1 MAAALLALSL
11 GLGAQDAAALAL
23 GRLSVQSG
31 LGEPLRAEIDIP
43 EINAAEADSLRA
55 TLASPD
61 AYRASG
67 LEYHPALNG
76 VRMSLQKRPD
86 GRSYLRVTSDRPVN
100 DPFLDLVL
108 EANWAS
114 GRTVRDY
121 TLLLDPPSQRP
132 AAAAPSVAAAPVVTA
147 PVVPAAPVRPQAI
160 TRPAAAPVAP
170 AAPRPPAQAAAPA
183 VRTAPSD
190 KSLTVQRGQTASK
203 IAGDYKPAN
212 VSLDQML
219 LALLRANPNAF
230 VNGNIN
236 RLRAGAVLT
245 VPDQNEIAAVPAG
258 TAKQQLT
265 AQSKDFNDYRN
276 KLAGVAP
283 GVQVAGAD
291 RSASGQVQTQVED
304 KKPAAAASD
313 KLTLSK
319 NATVQGGTE
328 DKIAQDARAKDASTR
343 IAELS
348 KNINELNRIGA
359 ASGGA
364 ASPAGAAASAA
375 AAGAGVTV
383 TVAPAPAAPASAAP
397 ATPATPAAPAASAAS
412 APAAAPAAT
421 VPAAEASAP
430 AAAPAPVAAAPA
442 PIPAP
447 APAAPVE
454 EPSFLDSLLDNKPML
469 GLLGALAVAL
479 AGLGIYARSRR
490 TKQNAGVDSSFL
502 ESRLQP
508 DSFFGAS
515 GGQRVDTS
523 GNSSTGNASLNY
535 THSQLDAGGDVDP
548 VAEADVYLAYGRD
561 LQAEE
566 ILKEALRNNP
576 SRFAIH
582 AKLAEIYAKRQD
594 LPALQGLG
602 KELKRLSGGEGP
614 EWDRVAQ
621 LGRSLDPAN
630 AMYQASPQ
638 RHSGFGTLAGAAAVG
653 AAVAGAAAVGAA
665 EDAPPSSKF
674 GSLDLDL
681 DLDLEPAAAP
691 VATASRPMDLDFLP
705 SAAAPLADSNELL
718 VPRTPDT
725 APQPLDMAKAP
736 TGTLD
741 LSSVD
746 DLEFTLVNNS
756 DMGPLNTNPVPLS
769 PATIPATM
777 SPHTIPASMDG
788 LDAPNSGMIDFDMGS
803 ISLDLNDPVD
813 SSAVPLA
820 EAAEGSGDNPLATKL
835 ALAQE
840 FSAIGDTEGA
850 RALCEEVIAEASGS
864 LKTRAQRLLAEL
876 G

>member
-55 TLASPD
+55 TLASPE

-245 VPDQNEIAAVPAG
+245 VPDQSEIAAVPAG

-769 PATIPATM
+769 PPTIPATM

>member
-147 PVVPAAPVRPQAI
+147 PVVPAAPVRAQAI

-364 ASPAGAAASAA
+364 ASPAGAATSAA

-383 TVAPAPAAPASAAP
+383 TVAPPPDAPASAAP
-397 ATPATPAAPAASAAS
+397 AATAAS
-412 APAAAPAAT
+412 APAAPAAA

-442 PIPAP
+442 PMPAP

-769 PATIPATM
+769 PPTIPATM

>member
-55 TLASPD
+55 SLASPD

-67 LEYHPALNG
+67 LEYHSALNG

-121 TLLLDPPSQRP
+121 TLLLDPPSQR
-132 AAAAPSVAAAPVVTA
+132 AAAATAPSTTAASVVTA
-147 PVVPAAPVRPQAI
+147 PVVPAATRPQSI
-160 TRPAAAPVAP
+160 SRPAPAPAAP
-170 AAPRPPAQAAAPA
+170 AAPRPSAQAATPTP
-183 VRTAPSD
+183 RPAPSD

-219 LALLRANPNAF
+219 LALLRANPDAF
-230 VNGNIN
+230 INGNIN

-364 ASPAGAAASAA
+364 ASPAGAATSAA

-383 TVAPAPAAPASAAP
+383 TVAPAPDAPASAAP
-397 ATPATPAAPAASAAS
+397 AATAAS
-412 APAAAPAAT
+412 APAAPAAA

-442 PIPAP
+442 PMPAP

-777 SPHTIPASMDG
+777 SPHTIPASMES

>member
-55 TLASPD
+55 TLASPE

-170 AAPRPPAQAAAPA
+170 AAPRPPAPAAAPA

-383 TVAPAPAAPASAAP
+383 TVAPPPDAPASAAP
-397 ATPATPAAPAASAAS
+397 AATAAS
-412 APAAAPAAT
+412 APAAPAAA

-442 PIPAP
+442 PMPAP

-769 PATIPATM
+769 PPTIPATM

>member
-55 TLASPD
+55 TLASPE

-147 PVVPAAPVRPQAI
+147 PVVPAAPVRAQAI

-203 IAGDYKPAN
+203 IAGDYKQAN

-245 VPDQNEIAAVPAG
+245 VPDQSEIAAVPAG

-383 TVAPAPAAPASAAP
+383 TVAPPPDAPASAAP
-397 ATPATPAAPAASAAS
+397 AATAAS
-412 APAAAPAAT
+412 APAAPAAA

-442 PIPAP
+442 PMPAP

-741 LSSVD
+741 LSSMD

-769 PATIPATM
+769 PPTIPATM

>member
-55 TLASPD
+55 TLASPE

-383 TVAPAPAAPASAAP
+383 TVAPPPDAPASAAP
-397 ATPATPAAPAASAAS
+397 AATAAS
-412 APAAAPAAT
+412 APAAPAAA

-442 PIPAP
+442 PMPAP

-454 EPSFLDSLLDNKPML
+454 EPNFLDSLLDNKPML

-769 PATIPATM
+769 PPTIPATM

>member
-245 VPDQNEIAAVPAG
+245 VPDQNDIAAVPAG

-364 ASPAGAAASAA
+364 ASPAGAATSAA

-383 TVAPAPAAPASAAP
+383 TVAPPPDAPASAAP
-397 ATPATPAAPAASAAS
+397 AATAAS
-412 APAAAPAAT
+412 APAAPAAA

-442 PIPAP
+442 PMPAP

-769 PATIPATM
+769 PPTIPATM

>member
-245 VPDQNEIAAVPAG
+245 VPDQNDIAAVPAG

-364 ASPAGAAASAA
+364 ASPAGAATSAA

-383 TVAPAPAAPASAAP
+383 TVAPPPDAPASAAP
-397 ATPATPAAPAASAAS
+397 AATAAS
-412 APAAAPAAT
+412 APAAPAAA

-442 PIPAP
+442 PMPAP

-756 DMGPLNTNPVPLS
+756 DMGPLNTNPAPLS
-769 PATIPATM
+769 PATIPAPM

>member
-364 ASPAGAAASAA
+364 ASPAGAATSAA

-383 TVAPAPAAPASAAP
+383 TVAPPPDAPASAAP
-397 ATPATPAAPAASAAS
+397 AATAAS
-412 APAAAPAAT
+412 APAAPAAA

-769 PATIPATM
+769 PPTIPATM

>member
-55 TLASPD
+55 TLASPE

-383 TVAPAPAAPASAAP
+383 TVAPAPDAPASAAP
-397 ATPATPAAPAASAAS
+397 AATAAS
-412 APAAAPAAT
+412 APAAPAAA

-442 PIPAP
+442 PMPAP

>member
-55 TLASPD
+55 TLASPE

-170 AAPRPPAQAAAPA
+170 AAPRPPAQAATPA

-383 TVAPAPAAPASAAP
+383 TVAPPPDAPASAAP
-397 ATPATPAAPAASAAS
+397 AATAAS
-412 APAAAPAAT
+412 APAAPAAA

-442 PIPAP
+442 PMPAP

-769 PATIPATM
+769 PATIPAPM

>member
-147 PVVPAAPVRPQAI
+147 PVVPAAPVRAQAI

-383 TVAPAPAAPASAAP
+383 TVAPPPDAPASAAP
-397 ATPATPAAPAASAAS
+397 AATAAS
-412 APAAAPAAT
+412 APAAPAAA

-442 PIPAP
+442 PMPAP

-769 PATIPATM
+769 PPTIPATM

-813 SSAVPLA
+813 SSAVPQA

>member
-383 TVAPAPAAPASAAP
+383 TVAPPPDAPASAAP
-397 ATPATPAAPAASAAS
+397 AATAAS
-412 APAAAPAAT
+412 APAAPAAA

-442 PIPAP
+442 PMPAP

-769 PATIPATM
+769 PPTIPATM

>member
-67 LEYHPALNG
+67 LEYHSALNG

-147 PVVPAAPVRPQAI
+147 PVVPMAPARPQAI
-160 TRPAAAPVAP
+160 TRPAAAAPVAP
-170 AAPRPPAQAAAPA
+170 AAPRPPAQATAPA
-183 VRTAPSD
+183 VRPAPSD

-219 LALLRANPNAF
+219 LALLRANPDAF
-230 VNGNIN
+230 INGNIN

-245 VPDQNEIAAVPAG
+245 VPEPSEIAAVTAG

-265 AQSKDFNDYRN
+265 AQSKDFNDYRS

-319 NATVQGGTE
+319 NATVQGSTE

-375 AAGAGVTV
+375 AAGAGVAV
-383 TVAPAPAAPASAAP
+383 TVAPPPEASASAAP
-397 ATPATPAAPAASAAS
+397 AAS

-421 VPAAEASAP
+421 APAAEASAP
-430 AAAPAPVAAAPA
+430 AAAAPAPVAAAPA
-442 PIPAP
+442 PMPAP
-447 APAAPVE
+447 APAAPIQ
-454 EPSFLDSLLDNKPML
+454 EPGFLASLIDNKPML

-490 TKQNAGVDSSFL
+490 TKQTAGVDSSFL

-523 GNSSTGNASLNY
+523 GNSTTGNASLNY

-630 AMYQASPQ
+630 SLYQAPKSL
-638 RHSGFGTLAGAAAVG
+638 HSGFGTLAGAAAAG
-653 AAVAGAAAVGAA
+653 AAVAGAAAGLAD
-665 EDAPPSSKF
+665 EPPPSSKF

-681 DLDLEPAAAP
+681 DLDLEPTPA
-691 VATASRPMDLDFLP
+691 ATASQPMDLDLLSP
-705 SAAAPLADSNELL
+705 DAAPMANSNELL
-718 VPRTPDT
+718 TPRTPNT
-725 APQPLDMAKAP
+725 APQPLDPAKAP
-736 TGTLD
+736 MGTLD

-746 DLEFTLVNNS
+746 DLEFTLVNHS
-756 DMGPLNTNPVPLS
+756 DMGPLSTNLPP
-769 PATIPATM
+769 M
-777 SPHTIPASMDG
+777 SPPTVPAPVQAAQ
-788 LDAPNSGMIDFDMGS
+788 APDSGMIDFDMGS

-820 EAAEGSGDNPLATKL
+820 AAAEGSAENPLATKL

-840 FSAIGDTEGA
+840 FNAIGDTEGA

>member
-383 TVAPAPAAPASAAP
+383 TVAPPPDAPASAAP
-397 ATPATPAAPAASAAS
+397 AATAAS
-412 APAAAPAAT
+412 APAAPAAA

-769 PATIPATM
+769 PPTIPATM

>member
-236 RLRAGAVLT
+236 RLRAGSVLT
-245 VPDQNEIAAVPAG
+245 VPEQSEIAAVPAG

-319 NATVQGGTE
+319 NATVQGSTE
-328 DKIAQDARAKDASTR
+328 EKIAQDARAKDASTR

-383 TVAPAPAAPASAAP
+383 TVAPTPDAAASAAP
-397 ATPATPAAPAASAAS
+397 AATAAS
-412 APAAAPAAT
+412 APAAAPAAA

-442 PIPAP
+442 PLPVP

-454 EPSFLDSLLDNKPML
+454 EPSFLDSLIDNKPML

-535 THSQLDAGGDVDP
+535 THSQLDTGGDVDP

-691 VATASRPMDLDFLP
+691 EATASRPMDLDLL
-705 SAAAPLADSNELL
+705 SSTAAPLPDSNELL
-718 VPRTPDT
+718 VPRTPNT
-725 APQPLDMAKAP
+725 APQPLDIAKAP

-746 DLEFTLVNNS
+746 DLEFTLVNHS
-756 DMGPLNTNPVPLS
+756 DMGGLNTNPAPLS
-769 PATIPATM
+769 PPTV
-777 SPHTIPASMDG
+777 PASIQSAE
-788 LDAPNSGMIDFDMGS
+788 APDSGMIDFDMGS

-820 EAAEGSGDNPLATKL
+820 EAAEGSDEHPLATKL

-850 RALCEEVIAEASGS
+850 RALCEEVIAEANGS

>member
-132 AAAAPSVAAAPVVTA
+132 AATAAAPSVASAPVVTA
-147 PVVPAAPVRPQAI
+147 PVVPMAPTRPQAI
-160 TRPAAAPVAP
+160 SRPAPAPA
-170 AAPRPPAQAAAPA
+170 AAPRPPAQAAVPA
-183 VRTAPSD
+183 VRPAPSD

-219 LALLRANPNAF
+219 LALLRANPDAF
-230 VNGNIN
+230 INGNIN

-245 VPDQNEIAAVPAG
+245 VPDQNDIAAVPAG
-258 TAKQQLT
+258 AAKQQIT
-265 AQSKDFNDYRN
+265 AQSKDFNDYRG

-319 NATVQGGTE
+319 NATVQGGAE
-328 DKIAQDARAKDASTR
+328 DKIAQEARAKDASTR

-375 AAGAGVTV
+375 AAGTGVAV
-383 TVAPAPAAPASAAP
+383 TAAPAPEASASAAP
-397 ATPATPAAPAASAAS
+397 AAAAAS
-412 APAAAPAAT
+412 APAAIPAT
-421 VPAAEASAP
+421 EASAP

-442 PIPAP
+442 PMPAP

-454 EPSFLDSLLDNKPML
+454 EPGFLDSLIDNKPML

-523 GNSSTGNASLNY
+523 GNSTTGNASLNY
-535 THSQLDAGGDVDP
+535 THSQLDTGGDVDP

-602 KELKRLSGGEGP
+602 KELKRLSGSEGP

-630 AMYQASPQ
+630 ALYQAPKPL
-638 RHSGFGTLAGAAAVG
+638 HSGFGTLAGAA
-653 AAVAGAAAVGAA
+653 VAGAAAGLAD
-665 EDAPPSSKF
+665 EPPPSSKF

-691 VATASRPMDLDFLP
+691 AATASRPMDLDFLP
-705 SAAAPLADSNELL
+705 SATAPLADSNELL
-718 VPRTPDT
+718 VPRTPNT
-725 APQPLDMAKAP
+725 APQPLDLAKAP

-820 EAAEGSGDNPLATKL
+820 AAAEGSAENPLATKL

>member
-55 TLASPD
+55 TLASPE

-170 AAPRPPAQAAAPA
+170 AAPRPPAKAAAPA

-383 TVAPAPAAPASAAP
+383 TVAPPPDAPASAAP
-397 ATPATPAAPAASAAS
+397 AATAAS
-412 APAAAPAAT
+412 APAAPAAA

-653 AAVAGAAAVGAA
+653 AAVAGAAAMGAA

>member
-132 AAAAPSVAAAPVVTA
+132 AATAAAPSVASAPVVTA
-147 PVVPAAPVRPQAI
+147 PVVPMAPTRPQAI
-160 TRPAAAPVAP
+160 SRPAPAPA
-170 AAPRPPAQAAAPA
+170 AAPRPPAQAAVPA
-183 VRTAPSD
+183 VRPAPSD

-219 LALLRANPNAF
+219 LALLRANPDAF
-230 VNGNIN
+230 INGNIN

-245 VPDQNEIAAVPAG
+245 VPDQNDIAAVPAG
-258 TAKQQLT
+258 AAKQQIT
-265 AQSKDFNDYRN
+265 AQSKDFNDYRG

-319 NATVQGGTE
+319 NATVQGGAE
-328 DKIAQDARAKDASTR
+328 DKIAQEARAKDASTR

-375 AAGAGVTV
+375 AAGTGVAV
-383 TVAPAPAAPASAAP
+383 TAAPAPEASASAAP
-397 ATPATPAAPAASAAS
+397 AAAAAS
-412 APAAAPAAT
+412 APAAIPAT
-421 VPAAEASAP
+421 EASAP

-442 PIPAP
+442 PMPAP

-454 EPSFLDSLLDNKPML
+454 EPGFLDSLIDNKPML

-523 GNSSTGNASLNY
+523 GNSTTGNASLNY
-535 THSQLDAGGDVDP
+535 THSQLDTGGDVDP

-602 KELKRLSGGEGP
+602 KELKRLSGSEGP

-630 AMYQASPQ
+630 ALYQAPKPL
-638 RHSGFGTLAGAAAVG
+638 HSGFGTLAGAA
-653 AAVAGAAAVGAA
+653 VAGAAAGLAD
-665 EDAPPSSKF
+665 EPPPSSKF

-691 VATASRPMDLDFLP
+691 AATASRPMDLDFLP
-705 SAAAPLADSNELL
+705 AAAAPLADSNELL
-718 VPRTPDT
+718 VPRTPNT
-725 APQPLDMAKAP
+725 APQPLDLAKAP

-820 EAAEGSGDNPLATKL
+820 AAAEGSAENPLATKL

>member
-55 TLASPD
+55 TLASPE

-245 VPDQNEIAAVPAG
+245 VPDQSEIAAVPAG

-319 NATVQGGTE
+319 NATVQGGAE

-383 TVAPAPAAPASAAP
+383 TVAPPPDAPASAAP
-397 ATPATPAAPAASAAS
+397 AATAAS
-412 APAAAPAAT
+412 APAAPAAA

>member
-55 TLASPD
+55 TLASPE

-170 AAPRPPAQAAAPA
+170 AAPRPPAQAATPA

-319 NATVQGGTE
+319 NATVQGSTE
-328 DKIAQDARAKDASTR
+328 EKIAQDARAKDASTR

-383 TVAPAPAAPASAAP
+383 TVAPPPDAPASAAP
-397 ATPATPAAPAASAAS
+397 AATAAS
-412 APAAAPAAT
+412 APAAPAAA

-442 PIPAP
+442 PMPAP

-653 AAVAGAAAVGAA
+653 AAVAGAAAMGAA

-864 LKTRAQRLLAEL
+864 LKSRAQRLLAEL

>member
-55 TLASPD
+55 TLASPE

-86 GRSYLRVTSDRPVN
+86 GRSYLRVTSDRSVN

-383 TVAPAPAAPASAAP
+383 TVAPPPDAPASAAP
-397 ATPATPAAPAASAAS
+397 AATAAS
-412 APAAAPAAT
+412 APAAPAAA

-442 PIPAP
+442 PMPAP

-769 PATIPATM
+769 PPTIPATM

>member
-55 TLASPD
+55 TLASPE

-147 PVVPAAPVRPQAI
+147 PVVPAAPARPQAI
-160 TRPAAAPVAP
+160 TRPTAAPVAP
-170 AAPRPPAQAAAPA
+170 AAPRPSAQATAPT

-383 TVAPAPAAPASAAP
+383 TVAPPPDAPASAAP
-397 ATPATPAAPAASAAS
+397 AATAAS
-412 APAAAPAAT
+412 APAAPAAA

-442 PIPAP
+442 PMPAP

-638 RHSGFGTLAGAAAVG
+638 GHSGFGTLAGAAAVG
-653 AAVAGAAAVGAA
+653 AAVAGAAAMGAA

-746 DLEFTLVNNS
+746 DLEVTLVNNS

-769 PATIPATM
+769 PPTIPATM

>member
-383 TVAPAPAAPASAAP
+383 TVAPPPDAPASA
-397 ATPATPAAPAASAAS
+397 TPAATAAS
-412 APAAAPAAT
+412 APAAPAAA

-442 PIPAP
+442 PMPAP

-769 PATIPATM
+769 PPTIPATM

>member
-170 AAPRPPAQAAAPA
+170 AAPRPPAQAATPA

-383 TVAPAPAAPASAAP
+383 TVAPPPDAPASAAP
-397 ATPATPAAPAASAAS
+397 AATAAS
-412 APAAAPAAT
+412 APAAPAAA

-442 PIPAP
+442 PMPAP

-769 PATIPATM
+769 PPTIPATM

>member
-364 ASPAGAAASAA
+364 ASPAGAATSAA

-383 TVAPAPAAPASAAP
+383 TVAPPPDAPASAAP
-397 ATPATPAAPAASAAS
+397 AATAAS
-412 APAAAPAAT
+412 APAAPAAA

-442 PIPAP
+442 PMPAP

>member
-55 TLASPD
+55 TLASPE

-245 VPDQNEIAAVPAG
+245 VPDQNDIAAVPAG

-364 ASPAGAAASAA
+364 ASPAGAATSAA

-383 TVAPAPAAPASAAP
+383 TVAPPPDAPASAAP
-397 ATPATPAAPAASAAS
+397 AATAAS
-412 APAAAPAAT
+412 APAAPAAA

-442 PIPAP
+442 PMPAP

-769 PATIPATM
+769 PPTIPATM

>member
-170 AAPRPPAQAAAPA
+170 AAPRPPAQAATPA

-245 VPDQNEIAAVPAG
+245 VPDQSEIAAVPAG

-319 NATVQGGTE
+319 NATVQGGAE

-364 ASPAGAAASAA
+364 ASPAGAATSAA

-383 TVAPAPAAPASAAP
+383 TVAPPPDAPASAAP
-397 ATPATPAAPAASAAS
+397 AATAAS
-412 APAAAPAAT
+412 APAAPAAA

-442 PIPAP
+442 PMPAP

-820 EAAEGSGDNPLATKL
+820 AAAEGSAENPLATKL

>member
-132 AAAAPSVAAAPVVTA
+132 AATAAAPSVASAPVVTA
-147 PVVPAAPVRPQAI
+147 PVVPMAPTRPQAI
-160 TRPAAAPVAP
+160 SRPAPAPA
-170 AAPRPPAQAAAPA
+170 AAPRPPAQAAVPA
-183 VRTAPSD
+183 VRPAPSD

-219 LALLRANPNAF
+219 LALLRANPDAF
-230 VNGNIN
+230 INGNIN

-245 VPDQNEIAAVPAG
+245 VPDQNDIAAVPAG
-258 TAKQQLT
+258 AAKQQIT
-265 AQSKDFNDYRN
+265 AQSKDFNDYRG

-319 NATVQGGTE
+319 NATVQGGAE
-328 DKIAQDARAKDASTR
+328 DKIAQEARAKDASTR

-375 AAGAGVTV
+375 AAGTGVAV
-383 TVAPAPAAPASAAP
+383 TAAPAPEASASAAP
-397 ATPATPAAPAASAAS
+397 AAAAAS
-412 APAAAPAAT
+412 APAAIPAT
-421 VPAAEASAP
+421 EASAP

-442 PIPAP
+442 PMPAP

-454 EPSFLDSLLDNKPML
+454 EPGFLDSLIDNKPML

-523 GNSSTGNASLNY
+523 GNSTTGNASLNY
-535 THSQLDAGGDVDP
+535 THSQLDTGGDVDP

-630 AMYQASPQ
+630 ALYQAPKPL
-638 RHSGFGTLAGAAAVG
+638 HSGFGTLAGAA
-653 AAVAGAAAVGAA
+653 VAGAAAGLAD
-665 EDAPPSSKF
+665 EPPPSSKF

-691 VATASRPMDLDFLP
+691 AATASRPMDLDFLP
-705 SAAAPLADSNELL
+705 SATAPLADSNELL
-718 VPRTPDT
+718 VPRTPNT
-725 APQPLDMAKAP
+725 APQPLDLAKAP

-820 EAAEGSGDNPLATKL
+820 AAAEGSAENPLATKL

>member
-258 TAKQQLT
+258 TAKQQVT

-383 TVAPAPAAPASAAP
+383 TVAPPPDAPASAAP
-397 ATPATPAAPAASAAS
+397 AATAAS
-412 APAAAPAAT
+412 APAAPAAA

-442 PIPAP
+442 PMPAP

-769 PATIPATM
+769 PPTIPATM

>member
-67 LEYHPALNG
+67 LEYLPALSG

-132 AAAAPSVAAAPVVTA
+132 AATAAAPSVASAPVVTA
-147 PVVPAAPVRPQAI
+147 PVVPMAPTRPQAI
-160 TRPAAAPVAP
+160 SRPAPAPA
-170 AAPRPPAQAAAPA
+170 AAPRPPAQAAVPA
-183 VRTAPSD
+183 VRPAPSD

-219 LALLRANPNAF
+219 LALLRANPDAF
-230 VNGNIN
+230 INGNIN

-245 VPDQNEIAAVPAG
+245 VPDQNDIAAVPAG
-258 TAKQQLT
+258 AAKQQIT
-265 AQSKDFNDYRN
+265 AQSKDFNDYRG

-319 NATVQGGTE
+319 NATVQGGAE
-328 DKIAQDARAKDASTR
+328 DKIAQEARAKDASTR

-375 AAGAGVTV
+375 AAGTGVAV
-383 TVAPAPAAPASAAP
+383 TAAPAPEASASAAP
-397 ATPATPAAPAASAAS
+397 AAAAAS
-412 APAAAPAAT
+412 APAAIPAT
-421 VPAAEASAP
+421 EASAP

-442 PIPAP
+442 PMPAP

-454 EPSFLDSLLDNKPML
+454 EPGFLDSLIDNKPML

-523 GNSSTGNASLNY
+523 GNSTTGNASLNY
-535 THSQLDAGGDVDP
+535 THSQLDTGGDVDP

-630 AMYQASPQ
+630 ALYQAPKPL
-638 RHSGFGTLAGAAAVG
+638 HSGFGTLAGAA
-653 AAVAGAAAVGAA
+653 VAGAAAGLAD
-665 EDAPPSSKF
+665 EPPPSSKF

-691 VATASRPMDLDFLP
+691 AATASRPMDLDFLP
-705 SAAAPLADSNELL
+705 AAAAPLADSNELL
-718 VPRTPDT
+718 VPRTPNT
-725 APQPLDMAKAP
+725 APQPLDLAKAP

-746 DLEFTLVNNS
+746 DLEFTLVNHS
-756 DMGPLNTNPVPLS
+756 DMGPLSTNPAPLS
-769 PATIPATM
+769 
-777 SPHTIPASMDG
+777 SPTVPASIQAAE
-788 LDAPNSGMIDFDMGS
+788 APDSGMIDFDMGS

-820 EAAEGSGDNPLATKL
+820 AAAEGSAENPLATKL

>member
-364 ASPAGAAASAA
+364 ASPAGAATSAA

-383 TVAPAPAAPASAAP
+383 TVAPPPDAPASAAP
-397 ATPATPAAPAASAAS
+397 AATAAS
-412 APAAAPAAT
+412 APAAPAAA

-442 PIPAP
+442 PMPAP

-769 PATIPATM
+769 PPTIPATM

>member
-55 TLASPD
+55 TLASPE

-258 TAKQQLT
+258 TAKQQVT

-383 TVAPAPAAPASAAP
+383 TVAPPPDAPASAAP
-397 ATPATPAAPAASAAS
+397 AATAAS
-412 APAAAPAAT
+412 APAAPAAA

-442 PIPAP
+442 PMPAP

>member
-170 AAPRPPAQAAAPA
+170 AAPRPPAQAATPA

-364 ASPAGAAASAA
+364 ASPAGAATSAA

-383 TVAPAPAAPASAAP
+383 TVAPPPDAPASAAP
-397 ATPATPAAPAASAAS
+397 AATAAS
-412 APAAAPAAT
+412 APAAPAAA

-442 PIPAP
+442 PMPAP

-769 PATIPATM
+769 PPTIPATM

>member
-55 TLASPD
+55 SLASPD

-67 LEYHPALNG
+67 LEYHSALNG

-121 TLLLDPPSQRP
+121 TLLLDPPSQR
-132 AAAAPSVAAAPVVTA
+132 AAAATAPSTTAASVVTA
-147 PVVPAAPVRPQAI
+147 PVVPAATRPQSI
-160 TRPAAAPVAP
+160 SRPAPAPAAP
-170 AAPRPPAQAAAPA
+170 AAPRPSAQAATPTP
-183 VRTAPSD
+183 RPAPSD

-219 LALLRANPNAF
+219 LALLRANPDAF
-230 VNGNIN
+230 INGNIN

-258 TAKQQLT
+258 SAKQQIT
-265 AQSKDFNDYRN
+265 AQSKDFNDYRG
-276 KLAGVAP
+276 KLAGAAP
-283 GVQVAGAD
+283 GAQVAGAD
-291 RSASGQVQTQVED
+291 RSASGQVQTQVDD
-304 KKPAAAASD
+304 KKPVAAASD

-328 DKIAQDARAKDASTR
+328 EKIAQEARAKDASTR
-343 IAELS
+343 IAEIS

-364 ASPAGAAASAA
+364 ASPAGAAVSATA
-375 AAGAGVTV
+375 PGAGVAV
-383 TVAPAPAAPASAAP
+383 TAAPAPEAATSAVP
-397 ATPATPAAPAASAAS
+397 T
-412 APAAAPAAT
+412 APAAAPATAEP
-421 VPAAEASAP
+421 PAPTPTTEASAP
-430 AAAPAPVAAAPA
+430 AVAPAPVAAAPA
-442 PIPAP
+442 PLPAP

-454 EPSFLDSLLDNKPML
+454 EPGFLDSLIDNKPML

-523 GNSSTGNASLNY
+523 GNSTTGNASLNY

-614 EWDRVAQ
+614 EWERVTQ

-630 AMYQASPQ
+630 ALYQVAKPL
-638 RHSGFGTLAGAAAVG
+638 HSGFGTLAGV
-653 AAVAGAAAVGAA
+653 AVAGAAAGLAD
-665 EDAPPSSKF
+665 EAPSPSKF

-691 VATASRPMDLDFLP
+691 AATDSRPMDLDVLP
-705 SAAAPLADSNELL
+705 AAAAPLAHSGTELL
-718 VPRTPDT
+718 VPRTPHT
-725 APQPLDMAKAP
+725 APQPLDLSP
-736 TGTLD
+736 TPSGTLD
-741 LSSVD
+741 ISSAD
-746 DLEFTLVNNS
+746 DLEFTLVNHS
-756 DMGPLNTNPVPLS
+756 DMGTLNTNPAPLS
-769 PATIPATM
+769 SPTVPAPM
-777 SPHTIPASMDG
+777 Q
-788 LDAPNSGMIDFDMGS
+788 DANAPDSGMIDFDMGS

-820 EAAEGSGDNPLATKL
+820 AAAEGSGENPLATKL
-835 ALAQE
+835 ALAHE

-850 RALCEEVIAEASGS
+850 RALCEEVIADASGS

>member
-132 AAAAPSVAAAPVVTA
+132 AATAAAPSVASAPVVTA
-147 PVVPAAPVRPQAI
+147 PVVPMAPTRPQAI
-160 TRPAAAPVAP
+160 SRPAPAPA
-170 AAPRPPAQAAAPA
+170 AAPRPPAQATVPA
-183 VRTAPSD
+183 VRPAPSD

-219 LALLRANPNAF
+219 LALLRANPDAF
-230 VNGNIN
+230 INGNIN

-245 VPDQNEIAAVPAG
+245 VPDQNDIAAVPAG
-258 TAKQQLT
+258 AAKQQIT
-265 AQSKDFNDYRN
+265 AQSKDFNDYRG

-319 NATVQGGTE
+319 NATVQGGAE
-328 DKIAQDARAKDASTR
+328 DKIAQEARAKDASTR

-375 AAGAGVTV
+375 AAGTGVAV
-383 TVAPAPAAPASAAP
+383 TAAPAPEASASAAP
-397 ATPATPAAPAASAAS
+397 AAAAAS
-412 APAAAPAAT
+412 APAAIPAT
-421 VPAAEASAP
+421 EASAP

-442 PIPAP
+442 PMPAP

-454 EPSFLDSLLDNKPML
+454 EPGFLDSLIDNKPML

-523 GNSSTGNASLNY
+523 GNSTTGNASLNY
-535 THSQLDAGGDVDP
+535 THSQLDTGGDVDP

-630 AMYQASPQ
+630 ALYQAPKPL
-638 RHSGFGTLAGAAAVG
+638 HSGFGTLPGAAAAG
-653 AAVAGAAAVGAA
+653 AAVAGAAAGLAD
-665 EDAPPSSKF
+665 EAPPSSKF

-691 VATASRPMDLDFLP
+691 AATASRPMDLDFLP
-705 SAAAPLADSNELL
+705 AAAAPLADSNELL
-718 VPRTPDT
+718 VPRTPNT
-725 APQPLDMAKAP
+725 APQPLDLAKAP

-820 EAAEGSGDNPLATKL
+820 AAAEGSAENPLATKL

>member
-55 TLASPD
+55 TLASPE

-245 VPDQNEIAAVPAG
+245 VPDQSEIAAVPAG

-364 ASPAGAAASAA
+364 ASPAGAATSAA

-383 TVAPAPAAPASAAP
+383 TVAPPPDAPASAAP
-397 ATPATPAAPAASAAS
+397 AATAAS
-412 APAAAPAAT
+412 APAAPAAA

-442 PIPAP
+442 PMPAP

-469 GLLGALAVAL
+469 GLLDALAVAL

-665 EDAPPSSKF
+665 EDTPPSSKF

-681 DLDLEPAAAP
+681 DLEPAAAP
-691 VATASRPMDLDFLP
+691 VAAASRPMDLDALH